1 MQTRNIDYQ
10 EERVYA
16 GTRLIIL
23 FIFTLSSFIISTD
36 IIPRIPL
43 VRLVLGGMILL
54 SIAYNT
60 FIAYKPDLL
69 VPLRKNVLIFVDLLA
84 LTLFILIFEKHGVY
98 LFALYVLIVMQSSL
112 YFGARYAYTSLVS
125 ATAAWVLLYLYSPY
139 WHTRYD
145 IIIAFAITAF
155 LTTLFSIRFIGTA
168 EETERVLTE
177 AVIEEQSDEKNI
189 FLASMPNREKYKEVI
204 QDAVNRKETFSLLF
218 ISLDKFQLLMDK
230 HGVKTA
236 EKIMEEAA
244 RRLKNSV
251 NEDDFIARLG
261 GGEFVIISKQ
271 KRTFLKK
278 YLKKLEEST
287 MGACKVGGINALI
300 KINIGVSFYPESGQT
315 VLLIGKCAND
325 ALRAAKENNSVNH
338 MIYGNSVWLH

>member
-16 GTRLIIL
+16 ATRLIIL
-23 FIFTLSSFIISTD
+23 FIFTLASFLITTD
-36 IIPRIPL
+36 MIPKIPL
-43 VRLVLGGMILL
+43 IRLVLGGMILL
-54 SIAYNT
+54 SLAYNA

-112 YFGARYAYTSLVS
+112 YFGVRYAYTSLIS
-125 ATAAWVLLYLYSPY
+125 ATVAWVLLYLYSPY

-145 IIIAFAITAF
+145 IIIAFAITAL
-155 LTTLFSIRFIGTA
+155 LTTLFSIRFIRTA
-168 EETERVLTE
+168 EEIETVLAE
-177 AVIEEQSDEKNI
+177 AVIEEQPAEKNT
-189 FLASMPNREKYKEVI
+189 FLDSMPSREKYKEVI
-204 QDAVNRKETFSLLF
+204 QDTIKRKETFNLLF
-218 ISLDKFQLLMDK
+218 ISLDKFQILTDR
-230 HGVKTA
+230 HGVKTG

-244 RRLKNSV
+244 KRLKNSV
-251 NEDDFIARLG
+251 NEDDFLARLG

-271 KRTFLKK
+271 KRTFLRK
-278 YLKKLEEST
+278 YLRKLEEST

-300 KINIGVSFYPESGQT
+300 KINIGVSFYPENGQT
-315 VLLIGKCAND
+315 VLLVSKCADD

-338 MIYGNSVWLH
+338 MIYGNIQ